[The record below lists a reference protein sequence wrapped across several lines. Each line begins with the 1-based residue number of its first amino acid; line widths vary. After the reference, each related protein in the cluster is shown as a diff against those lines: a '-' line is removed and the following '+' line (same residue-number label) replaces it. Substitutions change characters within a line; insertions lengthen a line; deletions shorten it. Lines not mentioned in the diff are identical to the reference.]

1 MAQRAAFCYLSRV
14 ECWSGDCIRCYP
26 SRCGLRVRRA
36 LAVEEVS
43 EAGRLVREDASLAIQ
58 IRRDEGWRAVGTFFQ
73 AVGIG
78 DPAFLRVCEH
88 DSLF

>member
-1 MAQRAAFCYLSRV
+1 MALRAAFCCLSRV

-26 SRCGLRVRRA
+26 SRCGLRLRRA

-43 EAGRLVREDASLAIQ
+43 EAGRFVREDASLAIQ
-58 IRRDEGWRAVGTFFQ
+58 IRREVSWRAVGTFFQ
-73 AVGIG
+73 AVEFE
-78 DPAFLRVCEH
+78 DPAFLRVREH